1 MYESNSYIHRLRNKE
16 WIGVDTTMSEN
27 GMHREENG
35 LHPVAKEYLLRLL
48 GEEGFQMVERVPN
61 GEITDEKIAAITQV
75 NLNTV
80 RKSLFLLYENKLATY
95 RRQKDEESGWL
106 TYLWRIDLSRIDK
119 VLENEMRKLL
129 ANLERRLEYERN
141 NMFYA
146 CNICGYKVP
155 FAEAAEMEFTCAS
168 CSSMLVFE
176 DNTEVIEAIEERISK
191 LRETLG
197 VKREDV

>member
-1 MYESNSYIHRLRNKE
+1 MESNPYIPRVRKRE
-16 WIGVDTTMSEN
+16 WISVDTTMSEN
-27 GMHREENG
+27 GTPREEDG
-35 LHPVAKEYLLRLL
+35 LHPVARDYLLRLL

-61 GEITDEKIAAITQV
+61 GEITDEEIAAITQV

-106 TYLWRIDLSRIDK
+106 TYLWRIDLSGIDK
-119 VLENEMRKLL
+119 VLESEMRKLL

-141 NMFYA
+141 NMFYV

-155 FAEAAEMEFTCAS
+155 FAEAAEMGFVCAN
-168 CSSMLVFE
+168 CSSPLVFE
-176 DNTEVIEAIEERISK
+176 DNTELVEAIEERISK
-191 LRETLG
+191 LRETMRAG
-197 VKREDV
+197 RESV